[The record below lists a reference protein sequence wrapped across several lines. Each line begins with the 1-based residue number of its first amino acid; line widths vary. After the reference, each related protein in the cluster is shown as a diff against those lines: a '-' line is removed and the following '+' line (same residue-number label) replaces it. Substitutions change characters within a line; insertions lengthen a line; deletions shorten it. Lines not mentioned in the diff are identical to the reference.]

1 MTETEKR
8 RIALLAQTRKT
19 YSDKNSPPA
28 VHPRYKGA
36 YQSIYKNENM
46 TNGENNKSTFGIR
59 LVIAILL
66 FGLFV
71 AASYNGVHGTEK
83 VAAEIQREMAGLVD
97 LSLFH

>member
-36 YQSIYKNENM
+36 YQSIYKNEN
-46 TNGENNKSTFGIR
+46 NACILQNNM
-59 LVIAILL
+59 V
-66 FGLFV
+66 
-71 AASYNGVHGTEK
+71 
-83 VAAEIQREMAGLVD
+83 
-97 LSLFH
+97 